1 MTNTDTSDLTPDHI
15 KLGMTDE
22 EYQGVISLLGREPL
36 AAELA
41 MYSVM
46 WSEHCSYKSSRSHLS
61 RFKSDQ
67 PWVVV
72 GPGENAGVVDLG
84 DGWLAALRIE
94 SHNHP
99 SYVEPYQ
106 GAATGVGGILR
117 DVFTMGARPIAVW
130 DPLRFGP
137 LDEPHNRYLL
147 EGVVSGIAGY
157 GNAVGVPTLG
167 GEVEFADRFS
177 KNPLVNVMA
186 LGLLKEDQL
195 VLSGASGIGNLAIL
209 LGNATGRDGIGGA
222 SILASASF
230 EEGDEQKRPN
240 VQVGDPFEE
249 KKLIEACLELYDK
262 GLVVAIQDLGAA
274 GISCAT
280 SEVAG
285 NGGMGMDV
293 DLDKVHLREKDMTP
307 GEILMSESQ
316 ERMLAVVTPENE
328 AEVLAIAHKWE
339 IEASAIGTIKAG
351 PDLSIYSRGELV
363 GEVPAASLADD
374 APRYNRPANRP
385 SYLDDAWANTPHIP
399 DDLDAGAALC
409 VLLDDP
415 AIGDRSWIS
424 NQYDHMLFLNTVVE
438 PGHDGSLLRIK
449 GTKKAI
455 AVSTDGDSLRTYLDP
470 RRGSARIVYESAL
483 NVAVTG
489 ARPYALVDNLN
500 FGNPEEPGVMWQFIE
515 CVDGMATACEELDIP
530 VVGGNVSFYNQTDGI
545 DIYPA
550 PVVGMMG
557 FCEPMPDRPPRLD
570 RAEEGMTVWLVGE
583 DSQSD
588 FAASAYDRIINGNLG
603 GRPAD
608 PDPETARSVIDAAV
622 VLAFTTP
629 VLHDVSIGGIGVAL
643 AEIAIKSRVGIEI
656 DVMSGPELF
665 DETPLRFI
673 AITPG
678 DSLDTDAPHRRIG
691 SVGGSALDFG
701 EAGSIP
707 LSDATA
713 IWGNALARRM
723 T

>member
-1 MTNTDTSDLTPDHI
+1 MTTKDVPDHI
-15 KLGMTDE
+15 ALGMTDA
-22 EYQGVISLLGREPL
+22 EYEDVIRILGREPL

-46 WSEHCSYKSSRSHLS
+46 WSEHCSYKSSRAHLG
-61 RFKSDQ
+61 RFTSDQ

-167 GEVEFADRFS
+167 GEIEFADRFS

-186 LGLLKEDQL
+186 LGILKKEQL
-195 VLSGASGIGNLAIL
+195 VLSGASGEGNLAIL

-230 EEGDEQKRPN
+230 EEGDEEKRPN

-262 GLVVAIQDLGAA
+262 ALVVAIQDLGAA

-293 DLDKVHLREKDMTP
+293 DLDRVHLREHDMNP

-328 AEVLAIAHKWE
+328 AEVLAIADKWE
-339 IEASAIGTIKAG
+339 IEASTIGTIKEG
-351 PDLSIYSRGELV
+351 PDLTIFSKGELV

-374 APRYNRPANRP
+374 APKYNRPSERP
-385 SYLDDAWANTPHIP
+385 DYLDEAWAREAQVPE
-399 DDLDAGAALC
+399 DLDAGEVLR

-415 AIGDRSWIS
+415 AIGDRTWIS
-424 NQYDHMLFLNTVVE
+424 RQYDHMLFLNTIIE

-449 GTKKAI
+449 GTNKAM
-455 AVSTDGDSLRTYLDP
+455 AVSTDGDALRTYLDP
-470 RRGSARIVYESAL
+470 RRGATRIVYESAL

-489 ARPYALVDNLN
+489 AAPYALVDNLN
-500 FGNPEEPGVMWQFIE
+500 FGNPEVPGIMWQFIE
-515 CVDGMATACEELDIP
+515 TVDGMAAACEELNVP
-530 VVGGNVSFYNQTDGI
+530 VVGGNVSFYNQTDGV

-550 PVVGMMG
+550 PVVGMLG
-557 FCEPMPDRPPRLD
+557 FCDPMPTKPPRLD
-570 RAEEGMTVWLVGE
+570 RAECGMSIWLVGP
-583 DSQSD
+583 DAQDD
-588 FAASAYDRIINGNLG
+588 FAASAYDRIINSNLG

-608 PDPETARSVIDAAV
+608 ADPEVARTVIDAAV
-622 VLAFTTP
+622 DLAFTAP
-629 VLHDVSIGGIGVAL
+629 VLHDISTGGLAVSL
-643 AEIAIKSRVGIEI
+643 AEIAIKSGHGMTVEG
-656 DVMSGPELF
+656 VTGPELF
-665 DETPLRFI
+665 DETPLRFVVMGH
-673 AITPG
+673 G
-678 DSLDTDAPHRRIG
+678 DKLDTTAPHRRIG
-691 SVGGSALDFG
+691 TVGGDTLDFG
-701 EAGSIP
+701 SAGSIP
-707 LSDATA
+707 VTEADD
-713 IWGNALARRM
+713 IWR
-723 T
+723 

>member
-1 MTNTDTSDLTPDHI
+1 VTTYEIPDHI
-15 KLGMTDE
+15 KLGMTDHE
-22 EYQGVISLLGREPL
+22 FQNVITILGREPL

-46 WSEHCSYKSSRSHLS
+46 WSEHCSYKSSRSHLGQ
-61 RFKSDQ
+61 FKSDQ

-117 DVFTMGARPIAVW
+117 DIFTMGARPIAVW

-137 LDEPHNRYLL
+137 LDEAHNRYLF

-186 LGLLKEDQL
+186 LGILKRDQL
-195 VLSGASGIGNLAIL
+195 VLSAASGVGNVAIL

-230 EEGDEQKRPN
+230 EEGDEEKRPN

-249 KKLIEACLELYDK
+249 KKLIEACLELYDRD
-262 GLVVAIQDLGAA
+262 LVVAIQDLGAA

-293 DLDKVHLREKDMTP
+293 DLDKVHLREKDMNP

-316 ERMLAVVTPENE
+316 ERMLAVVTPQNE
-328 AEVLAIAHKWE
+328 AEVLAVAEKWE
-339 IEASAIGTIKAG
+339 IDASTIGTITPG
-351 PDLSIYSRGELV
+351 PELVIYSNGELV

-374 APRYNRPANRP
+374 APKYDRP
-385 SYLDDAWANTPHIP
+385 SERPDYLDVVWENEPRVP
-399 DDLDAGAALC
+399 DDLDAGEVLR

-424 NQYDHMLFLNTVVE
+424 SQYDHMLFLNTVIE

-449 GTKKAI
+449 GTEKAM

-489 ARPYALVDNLN
+489 ASPYALVDNLN
-500 FGNPEEPGVMWQFIE
+500 FGNPEEPGVMWQFVE
-515 CVDGMATACEELDIP
+515 SVDGMASACRELNVP

-545 DIYPA
+545 DIYPS
-550 PVVGMMG
+550 PVVGMLG

-570 RAEEGMTVWLVGE
+570 RAEDGMSIWLVGQ
-583 DSQSD
+583 DSQGD
-588 FAASAYDRIINGNLG
+588 FAASAYDRIVNRNLG
-603 GRPAD
+603 GRPVAVD
-608 PDPETARSVIDAAV
+608 GEIARRIVTAAV
-622 VLAFTTP
+622 TLAYTTP
-629 VLHDVSIGGIGVAL
+629 VLHDISNGGLGVAL
-643 AEIAIKSRVGIEI
+643 AEIAIKSDIGMQIEG
-656 DVMSGPELF
+656 VSGPELF

-673 AITPG
+673 AIAHT
-678 DSLDTDAPHRRIG
+678 DELETDAPHRRIG
-691 SVGGSALDFG
+691 TITGDIIDFG
-701 EAGSIP
+701 TAGNINVTEA
-707 LSDATA
+707 AA
-713 IWGNALARRM
+713 IWRDALPRRM
-723 T
+723 KH

>member
-1 MTNTDTSDLTPDHI
+1 MTTSETPAHI
-15 KLGMTDE
+15 QLGMTDD
-22 EYQGVISLLGREPL
+22 EYEGVIDLLGRAPEP
-36 AAELA
+36 AELA

-46 WSEHCSYKSSRSHLS
+46 WSEHCSYKSSRTHLG
-61 RFKSDQ
+61 RFRSDQ

-99 SYVEPYQ
+99 SFVEPYQ

-117 DVFTMGARPIAVW
+117 DIFTMGARPIAVW

-137 LDEPHNRYLL
+137 LDQPANRYLF

-186 LGLLKEDQL
+186 LGILKQDQL
-195 VLSGASGIGNLAIL
+195 VLSAASGVGNVAVL

-230 EEGDEQKRPN
+230 EEGDEEKRPS

-249 KKLIEACLELYDK
+249 KKLIEVCLELYAE

-280 SEVAG
+280 SETAG
-285 NGGMGMDV
+285 NGGMGMRV
-293 DLDKVHLREKDMTP
+293 DLDSVHVREPGMTP
-307 GEILMSESQ
+307 GEVLMSESQ
-316 ERMLAVVTPENE
+316 ERMLAIVSPDHLD
-328 AEVLAIAHKWE
+328 EVLSIAAKWE
-339 IEASAIGTIKAG
+339 IDASTIGVVTQG
-351 PDLSIYSRGELV
+351 PQLEVFSQGELV
-363 GEVPAASLADD
+363 ADVPAASLADD
-374 APRYNRPANRP
+374 APRYDRPAERP
-385 SYLDDAWANTPHIP
+385 DYLDELWATEPVVP
-399 DDLDAGAALC
+399 DDIDVGNTLAL
-409 VLLDDP
+409 LLDDP

-424 NQYDHMLFLNTVVE
+424 SQYDHMLFLNTVIE
-438 PGHDGSLLRIK
+438 PGHNASLLRIK
-449 GTKKAI
+449 GTRKGM

-470 RRGSARIVYESAL
+470 WRGAARIVFESAL

-515 CVDGMATACEELDIP
+515 TVDGMAWACEELDVP

-545 DIYPA
+545 DIYPS
-550 PVVGMMG
+550 PVVGMLG
-557 FCEPMPDRPPRLD
+557 FCDPMPDQPPRLD
-570 RAEEGMTVWLVGE
+570 RATGGMGIWLVGQ
-583 DSQSD
+583 DARGD
-588 FAASAYDRIINGNLG
+588 FAASAYDRIVNGHLG
-603 GRPAD
+603 GRPVD
-608 PDPETARSVIDAAV
+608 VDGDMARRIIAAAAT
-622 VLAFTTP
+622 LAFEVP
-629 VLHDVSIGGIGVAL
+629 VLHDVSLGGTAVAL
-643 AEIAIKSRVGIEI
+643 AEISFASDVGLTI
-656 DVMSGPELF
+656 DGMTGPELF

-673 AITPG
+673 AVAPG
-678 DSLDTDAPHRRIG
+678 DDIDIQVPHRRIG
-691 SVGGSALDFG
+691 TVGGDHLDFG
-701 EAGSIP
+701 GAGSIR
-707 LSDATA
+707 LDRARE
-713 IWGNALARRM
+713 IWRQALPRRM
-723 T
+723 R

>member
-1 MTNTDTSDLTPDHI
+1 MTTGEISDLTPDHI
-15 KLGMTDE
+15 KLGMTDDE
-22 EYQGVISLLGREPL
+22 FQDVITLLGREPL

-46 WSEHCSYKSSRSHLS
+46 WSEHCSYKSSRSHLG

-195 VLSGASGIGNLAIL
+195 VLSGASGVGNLAIL

-230 EEGDEQKRPN
+230 EEGDEEKRPN

-293 DLDKVHLREKDMTP
+293 DLDTVHLRETDMTP

-316 ERMLAVVTPENE
+316 ERMLAVVTPENQ
-328 AEVLAIAHKWE
+328 AEVLAIANKWE

-374 APRYNRPANRP
+374 APRYDRPARRP
-385 SYLDDAWANTPHIP
+385 DYLDEAWANEPSIP
-399 DDLDAGAALC
+399 EDLDAGAALRI
-409 VLLDDP
+409 LLDDP

-449 GTKKAI
+449 GTEKAI
-455 AVSTDGDSLRTYLDP
+455 GVSTDGDSLRTYLDP

-515 CVDGMATACEELDIP
+515 CVDGMATACEELNVP
-530 VVGGNVSFYNQTDGI
+530 VVGGNVSFYNQTDGV

-557 FCEPMPDRPPRLD
+557 FCEPMPDHPPRLD
-570 RAEEGMTVWLVGE
+570 RAEDGMTVWLVGP
-583 DSQSD
+583 DAQND
-588 FAASAYDRIINGNLG
+588 FAASAYDRIINNNLG
-603 GRPAD
+603 GRPAE
-608 PDPETARSVIDAAV
+608 PDPGTARSVIDAAV
-622 VLAFTTP
+622 SLAFETP
-629 VLHDVSIGGIGVAL
+629 VLHDISTGGIAVAL
-643 AEIAIKSRVGIEI
+643 AEIAIKSGIGI
-656 DVMSGPELF
+656 QVDRITGPEFF

-673 AITPG
+673 AVTHRS
-678 DSLDTDAPHRRIG
+678 DLDTGVAHKKIG
-691 SVGGSALDFG
+691 TVGGDTISFG
-701 EAGSIP
+701 DTGSIE
-707 LSDATA
+707 LADATDV
-713 IWGNALARRM
+713 WRNALPRRM
-723 T
+723 H

>member
-1 MTNTDTSDLTPDHI
+1 MTVEATPAHI
-15 KLGMTDE
+15 ALGMTDA
-22 EYQGVISLLGREPL
+22 EYAEVVELLGREPL

-46 WSEHCSYKSSRSHLS
+46 WSEHCSYKSSRSHLGKFS
-61 RFKSDQ
+61 SDQ

-99 SYVEPYQ
+99 SFVEPYQ

-137 LDEPHNRYLL
+137 LDDPQNRYLL

-167 GEVEFADRFS
+167 GEVEFADRFA

-186 LGLLKEDQL
+186 LGLLKAEQL
-195 VLSGASGIGNLAIL
+195 VLSAASGEGNIAIL

-230 EEGDEQKRPN
+230 EEGDEEKRPN

-280 SEVAG
+280 SETAG

-293 DLDKVHLREKDMTP
+293 DLDRVHLREKDMNP

-316 ERMLAVVTPENE
+316 ERMLAIVTPANE
-328 AEVLAIAHKWE
+328 EEVLALAEKWE
-339 IEASAIGTIKAG
+339 IEASSIGTVTEG
-351 PDLSIYSRGELV
+351 PELRVFSKGELV
-363 GEVPAASLADD
+363 ADVPAASLADN
-374 APRYNRPANRP
+374 APIYNRPYDRP
-385 SYLDDAWANTPHIP
+385 DYLDDIWDRGYVTPKG
-399 DDLDAGAALC
+399 DAGDVLR

-424 NQYDHMLFLNTVVE
+424 NQYDHMLFLNTIVE

-449 GTKKAI
+449 GTQKGL

-470 RRGSARIVYESAL
+470 RRGAERIVYESAL

-500 FGNPEEPGVMWQFIE
+500 FGNPEVPGVMWQFVE
-515 CVDGMATACEELDIP
+515 AVEGMAAACEELDVP
-530 VVGGNVSFYNQTDGI
+530 VVGGNVSFYNQTDGV

-550 PVVGMMG
+550 PVVGMLG
-557 FCEPMPDRPPRLD
+557 FCDPMPEAPPRLD
-570 RAEEGMTVWLVGE
+570 RATEGMTLWVVGQE
-583 DSQSD
+583 PQGD
-588 FAASAYDRIINGNLG
+588 FAASAIDRIINDNLG
-603 GRPAD
+603 GRPLGVD
-608 PDPETARSVIDAAV
+608 GDAARHAVSAAATLAAHAPV
-622 VLAFTTP
+622 VHDISTGGLA
-629 VLHDVSIGGIGVAL
+629 VAL
-643 AEIAIKSRVGIEI
+643 AEIAIKSGIGFSV
-656 DVMSGPELF
+656 DGGNVSDLF

-673 AITPG
+673 VAV
-678 DSLDTDAPHRRIG
+678 DADALETEEPHRKIG
-691 SVGGSALDFG
+691 TIGGTVLDFG
-701 EAGSIP
+701 AAGSID
-707 LSDATA
+707 LEEAEA
-713 IWGNALARRM
+713 IWSNALPRRM
-723 T
+723 S